1 MVRRRLSDGAD
12 KEIAKTMC
20 GRFTLFDSSDSLAE
34 RFGLGEV
41 TSLSPRYN
49 IAPSQAVA
57 VVRIPA
63 EGADRELALLR
74 WGLVPSWAKDP
85 SVGSRM
91 INARAETAPEKPAFR
106 AAIRRRR
113 CLVPADGFYEWKH
126 AGGRKQPYYVRMRDG
141 GTFAFAGIWEIWKGE
156 GGDPIESCAL
166 LTTGPNELLE
176 PIHDRMPVIIPPG
189 GYDLWLSPMVHD
201 PSALT
206 PFFAPYPAGGMTA
219 YPVRTLVNNPKMDE
233 PVLIEPL
240 H

>member
-1 MVRRRLSDGAD
+1 
-12 KEIAKTMC
+12 MC

-34 RFGLGEV
+34 RFGLGEG

-49 IAPSQAVA
+49 IAPAQAVT

-63 EGADRELALLR
+63 ERAVRELVLLR

-85 SVGSRM
+85 SVGYRM
-91 INARAETAPEKPAFR
+91 INARAETAAEKPAFR
-106 AAIRRRR
+106 AAVRRRR

-141 GTFAFAGIWEIWKGE
+141 GTFAFAGIYEFWKGE
-156 GGDPIESCAL
+156 GGDMIESCAL

-176 PIHDRMPVIIPPG
+176 PIHDRMPVIIPPRD
-189 GYDLWLSPMVHD
+189 YDLWLSPKVQD
-201 PSALT
+201 PSALA
-206 PFFAPYPAGGMTA
+206 PLFAPYPAGEMTA
-219 YPVRTLVNNPKMDE
+219 YPVRTLVNNPKMNE
-233 PVLIEPL
+233 PALIEPL

>member
-1 MVRRRLSDGAD
+1 
-12 KEIAKTMC
+12 MC

-41 TSLSPRYN
+41 TPFSPRYN
-49 IAPSQAVA
+49 IAPAQAVA

-63 EGADRELALLR
+63 EGAARELALMR

-85 SVGSRM
+85 SVGYRM

-126 AGGRKQPYYVRMRDG
+126 TGGRKQPFYVRMRDG
-141 GTFAFAGIWEIWKGE
+141 GIFAFAGIWEIWKGE

-189 GYDLWLSPMVHD
+189 GYDLWLSPTVHD

-233 PVLIEPL
+233 PALIEPL